1 MHMVE
6 GVLKINKNTDLTIP
20 NGVTISGIDSRRKIE
35 CWSLARLS
43 LTNLYTHNLSKKI
56 MMFKNKSAKCDALQV
71 SKNFTSPLIV
81 CVTFRIVMCHDS
93 FPGLKRDCLSG
104 PL

>member
-1 MHMVE
+1 MVA
-6 GVLKINKNTDLTIP
+6 GVLKTNKNTNLTIP
-20 NGVTISGIDSRRKIE
+20 KKVLDLVIDSRRKIE
-35 CWSLARLS
+35 CWSLARFGS
-43 LTNLYTHNLSKKI
+43 YQLYTHNLSKKI

-71 SKNFTSPLIV
+71 SKKFTSPLIV